1 MKPPWTVSYLNVD
14 FDMTGLM
21 LCYIHTH
28 TPPVLLNHC
37 HLHSSVTLLGEQSL
51 NLVSD
56 VSWSWS
62 ALVDCQATSAAVPS
76 IGLWTLDGSA
86 LFPHGVLSPIA
97 ILVSL
102 LVTQTLQFLA
112 QYAIWVKDHCLCVSM
127 ISIDWKLES
136 LGIHCAQQNVEEES
150 WLVKALFSR
159 WGVTILLNTVQ

>member
-1 MKPPWTVSYLNVD
+1 MNCKLPECRFWHD
-14 FDMTGLM
+14 RGLM

-97 ILVSL
+97 TLVSL
-102 LVTQTLQFLA
+102 LVTQTLQLLA
-112 QYAIWVKDHCLCVSM
+112 SVCNLGQRSLFVCLNDKHRLKVGEPGYPLRSTKRGRRVMVS
-127 ISIDWKLES
+127 K
-136 LGIHCAQQNVEEES
+136 G
-150 WLVKALFSR
+150 
-159 WGVTILLNTVQ
+159 TVF